1 MDSVVVVTGGTRG
14 IGADVVRRLHAAGH
28 AVLAVHASADAG
40 ELEDPVG
47 GPTVVRLRADIADP
61 AAVTAI
67 LDAAAELG
75 RVTGLVNNAGV
86 TGPLGPIE
94 SLADDVLDQVLAV
107 NLAGPVRLSR
117 EAVRRWTADDQP
129 GGRAIVNV
137 TSIAAVTGSPGEY
150 VAYAAAKGG
159 LESFTVGLGREVAT
173 RGIRV
178 NAVSPGTID
187 TGIHARAGEP
197 GRAARV
203 AERIPMRRPGQ
214 PDEVAAAVQWLLSD
228 EASYVTGTVLRVGG
242 GL

>member
-14 IGADVVRRLHAAGH
+14 IGADVVRRLRASGH
-28 AVLAVHASADAG
+28 AVLAVHASPDAG
-40 ELEDPVG
+40 ELEDLAGV
-47 GPTVVRLRADIADP
+47 TRLRADVADP
-61 AAVTAI
+61 AAATSI

-107 NLAGPVRLSR
+107 NLAGPVRLCR
-117 EAVRRWTADDQP
+117 EAVRRWTADDEP

-150 VAYAAAKGG
+150 VAYAASKGG

-178 NAVSPGTID
+178 NAVSPGTIE

-197 GRAARV
+197 DRPARV
-203 AERIPMRRPGQ
+203 AQRIPMRRAGQ

>member
-28 AVLAVHASADAG
+28 AVLAVHASPDAG
-40 ELEDPVG
+40 ELEALDG
-47 GPTVVRLRADIADP
+47 GPAVVRLRADVADP
-61 AAVTAI
+61 AAATTI
-67 LDAAAELG
+67 LDTAAELG
-75 RVTGLVNNAGV
+75 RVTGLVNNAGI

-94 SLADDVLDQVLAV
+94 SLADHVLDRVLAV
-107 NLAGPVRLSR
+107 NLAGPVRLCR
-117 EAVRRWTADDQP
+117 EAVRRWTADDEA

-150 VAYAAAKGG
+150 VAYAASKGG

-178 NAVSPGTID
+178 NAVSPGTIE

-197 GRAARV
+197 DRPARV
-203 AERIPMRRPGQ
+203 AQRIPMRRAGQ

>member
-28 AVLAVHASADAG
+28 SVLAVHASPDAG
-40 ELEDPVG
+40 ELEDLAGV
-47 GPTVVRLRADIADP
+47 TRLRADVADP
-61 AAVTAI
+61 AAPGTI

-75 RVTGLVNNAGV
+75 RMTGLVNNAGV
-86 TGPLGPIE
+86 TGPLGPVE
-94 SLADDVLDQVLAV
+94 QLTDDVLDQVLAV
-107 NLAGPVRLSR
+107 NLAGPVRLCR
-117 EAVRRWTADDQP
+117 EAVRRWTSDGEP

-137 TSIAAVTGSPGEY
+137 TSVAAVTGSPGEY
-150 VAYAAAKGG
+150 VAYAASKGG

-178 NAVSPGTID
+178 NAVSPGTIE